1 MPLLECGRIVSDPWQ
16 KLADEAALPS
26 GPCIVNLSRLQQ
38 DEAVRTAPH
47 LRLGVVLPVD
57 QPAEVLGPYLD
68 RLSLVAVNFPTFRDG
83 RGFTQA
89 RSLRERLA
97 FSGVIRA
104 TGNIL
109 PDQYAFLLRC
119 GITTVEMQDGA
130 DPAAWQKAADRFSFA
145 YQPSVLEEPVLSGLR
160 RTMLVGV
167 PRNTD
172 PQFIGGLRPSRDAY
186 STSGPSP
193 GDGTRPRT
201 T

>member
-1 MPLLECGRIVSDPWQ
+1 MPLLECGQIVRDSWQ
-16 KLADEAALPS
+16 KLADDAALPS
-26 GPCIVNLSRLQQ
+26 APCILSLSRLQQ

-47 LRLGVVLPVD
+47 LRRGVALPVD
-57 QPAEVLGPYLD
+57 QPAEVLAPYLD

-97 FSGVIRA
+97 FSGEIRA

-119 GITTVEMQDGA
+119 GITTIEMPDGS

-145 YQPSVLEEPVLSGLR
+145 YQPSVLKEPVLSGLR
-160 RTMLVGV
+160 RTIRLACRGI
-167 PRNTD
+167 PNR
-172 PQFIGGLRPSRDAY
+172 S
-186 STSGPSP
+186 
-193 GDGTRPRT
+193 
-201 T
+201 